1 MNVKQRADCA
11 GTFRHV
17 NVTLM
22 ETLAKWIPTT
32 PEMEVKVMMGR
43 HLWLVAQAAD
53 RFGRRA
59 KELRAPLHHGVPPA
73 VRFAEALVQLASL
86 QDTPG
91 RIAGFYG
98 PALDVLDRAY
108 ASYAADTDPVI
119 DEPSVIVIEDVR
131 RELGRMRQDRDRLL
145 AEFPG
150 LAQAASSALQ
160 AAFAAAPGIV
170 ATPEPE
176 RRSA

>member
-1 MNVKQRADCA
+1 LNVKQRADSA

-22 ETLAKWIPTT
+22 ETMAQWIPTT

-59 KELRAPLHHGVPPA
+59 KEFRAPLHHSLAPA
-73 VRFAEALVQLASL
+73 APFAAALAQLSSL
-86 QDTPG
+86 RDTPA
-91 RIAGFYG
+91 RIAGLYG
-98 PALDVLDRAY
+98 PAFDALDRAY
-108 ASYAADTDPVI
+108 AAYARATDPVI

-131 RELGRMRQDRDRLL
+131 REIERMRKDRDGLL

-150 LAQAASSALQ
+150 LAQAAPGALQ
-160 AAFAAAPGIV
+160 GAFAAAGGIV
-170 ATPEPE
+170 AAVHAE
-176 RRSA
+176 RESA